1 MTSLRFLSALLLLVA
16 VSLGAPAFA
25 QTAAIDPA
33 KTERLRQLMDITKID
48 ATYAGMIN
56 SWTAQMI
63 STHSARW
70 PDPAKQLKASAI
82 IQQEM
87 SGLMKEVLG
96 TVNKMM
102 ADNYT
107 VAELD
112 QLIAFYK
119 SPIGQK
125 SIQVGIQVTQQIGPA
140 MTQQMA
146 TSATRIQQRLDTEVK

>member
-1 MTSLRFLSALLLLVA
+1 MTSLRFLSALLLLIA
-16 VSLGAPAFA
+16 VSFGAPAFA

-33 KTERLRQLMDITKID
+33 KTERLRQLMDITKMD

-56 SWTAQMI
+56 SWTAQMS
-63 STHSARW
+63 STLAARW